1 MTRSRIAAG
10 AAVVALAL
18 ALGALVLRPF
28 GGGGDVP
35 TLVVARAPFARE
47 VVAEGNLD
55 AAEATPVT
63 APLEAQEALKVAWLV
78 PDGTRV
84 KRGDV
89 VVRFDPADMER
100 ALRDGEADRTS
111 ADSRIS
117 GLKADSGGVIRNLER
132 DAAMARAELAAADRY
147 KIEDPDVFSR
157 QEIIRSEIDRNLATR
172 RIESSDKVR
181 TIRQG
186 AVKVDLA
193 LLDIERRKAGITIE
207 RATKGLEALE
217 IRAPHDGILIYQ
229 RDWRGDITKVGDTV
243 WPGEPLALLPDLST
257 MEAKV
262 FVLEADAGGL
272 APGLEASVVV
282 EAHPGRAYAAK
293 IKKVDTLAKRRTGW
307 IPVQYFGTT
316 LELAT
321 DAEIMKPGQRVRA
334 TLRLDAKPDALSV
347 PRNAV
352 FEKDGKKIVYK
363 RSGSTFSPVEVTLG
377 PAAVGRIIVETGLA
391 AGDEIAL
398 RDPTAAPDQEAPSSG
413 GGSPTALGG
422 GS

>member
-1 MTRSRIAAG
+1 MTRSRMASG
-10 AAVVALAL
+10 AAVLALIL

-35 TLVVARAPFARE
+35 TLVVTRAPFARE

-207 RATKGLEALE
+207 RATKE
-217 IRAPHDGILIYQ
+217 I
-229 RDWRGDITKVGDTV
+229 
-243 WPGEPLALLPDLST
+243 
-257 MEAKV
+257 
-262 FVLEADAGGL
+262 
-272 APGLEASVVV
+272 
-282 EAHPGRAYAAK
+282 GRAH
-293 IKKVDTLAKRRTGW
+293 V
-307 IPVQYFGTT
+307 
-316 LELAT
+316 
-321 DAEIMKPGQRVRA
+321 
-334 TLRLDAKPDALSV
+334 
-347 PRNAV
+347 
-352 FEKDGKKIVYK
+352 
-363 RSGSTFSPVEVTLG
+363 
-377 PAAVGRIIVETGLA
+377 
-391 AGDEIAL
+391 
-398 RDPTAAPDQEAPSSG
+398 
-413 GGSPTALGG
+413 
-422 GS
+422 